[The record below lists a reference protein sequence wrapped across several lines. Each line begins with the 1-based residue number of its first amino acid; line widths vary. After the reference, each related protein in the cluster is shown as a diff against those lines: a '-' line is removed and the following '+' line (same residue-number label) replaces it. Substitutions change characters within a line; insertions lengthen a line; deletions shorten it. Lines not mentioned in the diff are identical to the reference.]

1 MKKKKA
7 KIIPKKFKPRS
18 RRRKAL
24 ERYFYLLLLSFSKR
38 YDKKLAATH
47 RRHAV
52 ELLRSIFTQIAALK
66 VMVLDY
72 SCKIPKQRPAGFR
85 ITRKI
90 QRRPRRW

>member
-7 KIIPKKFKPRS
+7 KIIPKAFRPRS
-18 RRRKAL
+18 KRRQAL
-24 ERYFYLLLLSFSKR
+24 ERYFSLLFLSFSKR
-38 YDKKLAATH
+38 NSKERAAYY
-47 RRHAV
+47 RMRAI
-52 ELLRSIFTQIAALK
+52 EILRSIFTQIAALK
-66 VMVLDY
+66 EMVLEY

>member
-38 YDKKLAATH
+38 YDKKLAASY

-52 ELLRSIFTQIAALK
+52 ELLRSIFAQTAILIEMTKEVNKKKPQ
-66 VMVLDY
+66 
-72 SCKIPKQRPAGFR
+72 QRPTGFR

>member
-7 KIIPKKFKPRS
+7 NVIPKKYKPRS

-38 YDKKLAATH
+38 YDKKLAASF
-47 RRHAV
+47 RQHAV
-52 ELLRSIFTQIAALK
+52 ELLRSIFTQIAVLKEMALE
-66 VMVLDY
+66 Y
-72 SCKIPKQRPAGFR
+72 SCKIPKQRPTGFR

>member
-24 ERYFYLLLLSFSKR
+24 ERYFYLLFLSFSKR
-38 YDKKLAATH
+38 NSKERAAYY
-47 RRHAV
+47 RMRAI
-52 ELLRSIFTQIAALK
+52 EILRSIFTQAAILIEITK
-66 VMVLDY
+66 ETN
-72 SCKIPKQRPAGFR
+72 KKKPGQRPAGFR